1 MGHVIFALDTVQ
13 FTKINDVYGNL
24 KDRIKLDL
32 CLCDALSYMQDRYH
46 GDRIC
51 GHDYQLGIHM
61 CIVCLTPS
69 MWKFETAKLKAW

>member
-13 FTKINDVYGNL
+13 FIKINDVYGNL

-32 CLCDALSYMQDRYH
+32 CLCDALNYMQDRYH

-51 GHDYQLGIHM
+51 GHDYQLGIRM